1 MSLVFTISLSVLSII
16 IFYKKILIM
25 IISILIMLI
34 IFILSTIFPY
44 GIEVR
49 VNIQKKGIELKK
61 KMHYTIFK
69 YIFYSKLL
77 HI

>member
-1 MSLVFTISLSVLSII
+1 
-16 IFYKKILIM
+16 
-25 IISILIMLI
+25 MLI

-61 KMHYTIFK
+61 KNALYNF
-69 YIFYSKLL
+69 
-77 HI
+77 